1 MLILG
6 LECTGKKS
14 SVALVR
20 DEKLIA
26 ISPLQSD
33 FGQPTQKLFSTV
45 QSLCQ
50 DNEVSWSEIELLAI
64 TQGPGSFTGLRVG
77 ITFAKTFAYATGCP
91 LKAIS
96 TFAATAQG
104 LPLSYKQVEV
114 IEDLRKGQV
123 AWQRFEVQNETWI
136 YSSPLIAE
144 EFDVW
149 KSRDHS
155 GVVHAG
161 LGIPR
166 LTRQLPDQIWP
177 EDWKLAP
184 EEVWSPDAATVA
196 NCGNIRFLE
205 EGGDNPFQ
213 LQPLY
218 VRRSAAEDNLNQNN
232 RRPRD

>member
-64 TQGPGSFTGLRVG
+64 THGPGSFTGLRVG
-77 ITFAKTFAYATGCP
+77 ITFAKTFAYVTGCP
-91 LKAIS
+91 LKAVS

-104 LPLSYKQVEV
+104 LTISCERVEV

-123 AWQRFEVQNETWI
+123 AWQRFEVQDDVWI
-136 YSSPLIAE
+136 PSGPLIAE
-144 EFDVW
+144 ELDVW
-149 KSRDHS
+149 KNHDHS
-155 GVVHAG
+155 GVIYAG

-166 LTRQLPDQIWP
+166 LTRQLPNQTWP
-177 EDWKLAP
+177 ADWKLAP
-184 EEVWSPDAATVA
+184 EDDWSPDAATVA
-196 NCGNIRFLE
+196 RCGRLRFLE
-205 EGGDNPFQ
+205 EGSDDPFQ

-218 VRRSAAEDNLNQNN
+218 IRRSAAEEKAQAK
-232 RRPRD
+232 

>member
-14 SVALVR
+14 SVALLR
-20 DEKLIA
+20 DEALIA
-26 ISPLQSD
+26 ISSLQSE
-33 FGQPTQKLFSTV
+33 FGSPTQKLVTTV
-45 QSLCQ
+45 QTLCRE
-50 DNEVSWSEIELLAI
+50 NKVVWSDIELMTI

-91 LKAIS
+91 LKAVS

-123 AWQRFEVQNETWI
+123 AWQRFEVQNNVWI
-136 YSSPLIAE
+136 PSGPLVAE
-144 EFDVW
+144 ELDVW
-149 KSRDHS
+149 KNHDHS
-155 GVVHAG
+155 DVIHAG

-166 LTRQLPDQIWP
+166 LIRQLPDQIWP
-177 EDWKLAP
+177 ADWKLTP
-184 EEVWSPDAATVA
+184 EEDWSPDAATVA
-196 NCGNIRFLE
+196 RCGRLRFLE
-205 EGGDNPFQ
+205 EGSDDPFQ

-218 VRRSAAEDNLNQNN
+218 IRRSAAEEKAQAK
-232 RRPRD
+232 